1 MKYKNLKSV
10 EQWEMDLIDR
20 IPEPDGQSDMDLD
33 MLEQSIISRIQE
45 KQTREHI
52 EFHPDPT
59 VRKHNV
65 NARRRLK

>member
-45 KQTREHI
+45 KQTR
-52 EFHPDPT
+52 
-59 VRKHNV
+59 
-65 NARRRLK
+65 